1 MESFVS
7 SCSVKRIEVDS
18 YSEHFQSNKQRSVW
32 SCFICLKIHSVKV
45 SGDTNGI
52 VCCSTLFKL

>member
-18 YSEHFQSNKQRSVW
+18 YSEHFQSNKQRSVC
-32 SCFICLKIHSVKV
+32 SYLCEEYIGGHLCLY
-45 SGDTNGI
+45 
-52 VCCSTLFKL
+52 CSTLFKL